1 VIAVATRR
9 IPVFETEAEE
19 ANWWFEHRVELG
31 DELVAAAREGRL
43 GEGSVARYAR
53 MLRESGEQNIP
64 RTPEH
69 SDTAATR

>member
-1 VIAVATRR
+1 VTTVAIKR

-19 ANWWFEHRVELG
+19 ADWWFDHRVELG

-43 GEGSVARYAR
+43 GEGSVARYAG
-53 MLRESGEQNIP
+53 MLRENGEQNIP
-64 RTPEH
+64 KTPEH